1 MTPFPTIL
9 AGNPNLRKID
19 KMNLETFTFDIDAD
33 GVAHAVFDVP
43 GRSMNTLTG
52 KAIADIIAITNEI
65 ATNDKIVGAVLS
77 SGKPSGFC
85 AGADLGEMG
94 ELAGGKPTSEMTE
107 AELKKAQFD
116 RGFSLNK
123 TLRELE
129 TCGKPVACALNG
141 LALGGGLEVALA
153 CHYRVAANDNPK
165 LQFGLPEAKIGL
177 LPGAGGTQRLP
188 RLIGVQAALEHIL
201 QGKSMRADKAL
212 SLGVVSELVPAAET
226 VAKAKEWVLANPD
239 AKAPWDEKGFKMP
252 GGVVHKSP
260 GAGQVAAMA
269 NAMLMSQSYGNYPAQ
284 KNILSC
290 VYEGTQLPIDAA
302 LRVETRYFIN
312 TQQRP
317 EAKAMIRTLFLSM
330 QALGKG
336 ASRPADVPK
345 YELNKVAVIGAG
357 LMGAGIAY
365 EQARAGIETVLVDVS
380 MENAEKGK
388 DYSRKLVEK
397 GIKRGKLTEE
407 KGEALLARITPTD
420 NYDDFKGADLVVEA
434 VYENPELK
442 AKITKLAEEQL
453 GEAAVFGSNTSTLPI
468 TGLAEA
474 SSRPENFI
482 GIHFFS
488 PVERMGLVEIIM
500 GEKTTQETLAKSI
513 DYVLAIRKTPIVVN
527 DSRGFY
533 TSRCFGTYTQEG
545 LSMLAEGIKPAII
558 ENVGRQS
565 GMPMGP
571 LEVSDSV
578 GLDTALKVGRQMAQ
592 ASGIDYSG
600 NELGQMM
607 AWIVEDKGRLG
618 RKAGKG
624 FYDYGDNGKPTRIWP
639 DLNSQIEVK
648 VDECPPEM
656 KKELTNR
663 FLVRQAIEVARCFE
677 EGVITDAR
685 DGDIGSILAW
695 GFAPYTGGCCSY
707 VDLIWGIKE
716 FVAEA
721 DRLADKYG
729 DRFRPN
735 DMLRDMAA
743 KGEGFYDRFAPA
755 DAGKAAA

>member
-1 MTPFPTIL
+1 
-9 AGNPNLRKID
+9 
-19 KMNLETFTFDIDAD
+19 MNLETFSFETDAD
-33 GVAHAVFDVP
+33 GIAHAIFDVP

-52 KAIADIIAITNEI
+52 KAIADIIAITNEVASNEAI
-65 ATNDKIVGAVLS
+65 KGLVIS

-94 ELAGGKPTSEMTE
+94 QAAGGKPESEMSE

-116 RGFSLNK
+116 RGFALNK

-129 TCGKPVACALNG
+129 TCGKPIACALNG

-188 RLIGVQAALEHIL
+188 RLIGVQEALPMIL
-201 QGKSMRADKAL
+201 QGTSIKADKAL
-212 SLGVVSELVPAAET
+212 AMGVVNELAASSDT
-226 VAKAKEWVLANPD
+226 VQKCKDWVKANPE

-252 GGVVHKSP
+252 GGVVHRSP
-260 GAGQVAAMA
+260 GAGQVATMS
-269 NAMLMSQSYGNYPAQ
+269 NAMLAAKTYGNYPAQ

-290 VYEGTQLPIDAA
+290 VYEGTQVPIDAG
-302 LRVETRYFIN
+302 LRIETRYFIN

-317 EAKAMIRTLFLSM
+317 EAKAMIRSLFLST
-330 QALGKG
+330 QALSKG
-336 ASRPADVPK
+336 ASRPAGYPK

-365 EQARAGIETVLVDVS
+365 EQAKAGIETVLVDISV
-380 MENAEKGK
+380 ENAEKGK

-397 GIKRGKLTEE
+397 QVSRGKMTQE
-407 KGEALLARITPTD
+407 KGDALIARIHPTD

-434 VYENPELK
+434 VFENPELK
-442 AKITKLAEEQL
+442 AKITKMAEEQL
-453 GEAAVFGSNTSTLPI
+453 GDTAVFGSNTSTLPI

-474 SSRPENFI
+474 SVRPENFI

-500 GEKTTQETLAKSI
+500 GEKTSEETLAKSI

-545 LSMLAEGIKPAII
+545 MQMLSEGIKPAII

-565 GMPMGP
+565 GMPMGA

-592 ASGIDYSG
+592 AAGIDYNG

-607 AWIVEDKGRLG
+607 AWLVEDEGRVG

-624 FYDYGDNGKPTRIWP
+624 FYDYNEKGKPARLWP
-639 DLNSQIEVK
+639 DLNKKIDVK
-648 VDECPPEM
+648 IDECPPEM

-685 DGDIGSILAW
+685 DADIGSILAW
-695 GFAPYTGGCCSY
+695 GFAPYTGGCASY
-707 VDLIWGIKE
+707 IDLIWGIE
-716 FVAEA
+716 AFVAEA

-729 DRFRPN
+729 DRFRPGAL
-735 DMLRDMAA
+735 LRDMAA
-743 KGEGFYDRFAPA
+743 KGEGFYDRFPPA
-755 DAGKAAA
+755 GTPAKVAA